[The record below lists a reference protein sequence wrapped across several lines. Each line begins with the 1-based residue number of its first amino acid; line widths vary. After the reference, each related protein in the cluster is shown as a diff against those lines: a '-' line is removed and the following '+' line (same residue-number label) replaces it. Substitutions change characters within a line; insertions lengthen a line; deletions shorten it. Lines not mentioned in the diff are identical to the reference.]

1 MAYDP
6 NRVHSD
12 VASCLDEI
20 ARAVKGEEVR
30 GSIYD
35 AIELIDARSV
45 TSEATMEAIAN
56 NAITNI
62 CLRFTLYEETSRG
75 ICSARANIVYELISA
90 KKPIVPYIF
99 ITQNATTETEN
110 IFTRLYSLTSTST
123 VTGNSRPQIKCY
135 RISQDASALDCY
147 TITFSN
153 SITNEVE
160 WTKTTVPI
168 SGGSSDI
175 LPPLNI
181 TFTLDSANTS
191 YIECDTSWE
200 DIEEYMD
207 NKYGTW
213 HDYEAWGELSRNCI
227 LIDKRVD
234 QYSTDNRV
242 YTLIGVDWPRTITGF
257 STPRLLFAKQSRD
270 NDSYAS
276 NNVHYISFEWETRWD
291 LSDSQYDFEEFDGS
305 TGGGDS
311 YTAGDAIDI
320 TNNVI
325 SIGEPVYITMTE
337 GANGIADTS
346 FIVSITEANFLAKF
360 GIGAKDLMAILSGSY
375 NVAKLGIKVLDD
387 TSTSMDAYLDKIPI
401 LDIRYSKY
409 DEELSLSE
417 AATMIFIWDHCIYE
431 FVVNVEYSDE
441 FRGTVS
447 KINGYIAKT
456 KVTSNGYG
464 ITGSGNSI
472 SVDTSVIQKKL
483 TSTNAGT
490 GISIT
495 NDGQGNPVI
504 SLDLP
509 QAEGGGF

>member
-35 AIELIDARSV
+35 AIELIDTRSV
-45 TSEATMEAIAN
+45 TSEATMETIAN
-56 NAITNI
+56 NVMANI
-62 CLRFTLYEETSRG
+62 CLRFTLYEKSNRG
-75 ICSARANIVYELISA
+75 ICSARANIVYESISA

-99 ITQNATTETEN
+99 ITQNTTTETEN
-110 IFTRLYSLTSTST
+110 RFTRLYSLTSTST
-123 VTGNSRPQIKCY
+123 ITSGSLPQFKCY

-153 SITNEVE
+153 SITDEVE

-168 SGGSSDI
+168 SGGGSDI
-175 LPPLNI
+175 LQPLNI
-181 TFTLDSANTS
+181 TFTLDSANTP

-207 NKYGTW
+207 NKYDTW

-242 YTLIGVDWPRTITGF
+242 YTLIGIDWPRTITGF
-257 STPRLLFAKQSRD
+257 TTPRLLFAKQSRD
-270 NDSYAS
+270 NDSYTS

-291 LSDSQYDFEEFDGS
+291 SSESQYDFEEFDGS
-305 TGGGDS
+305 YTG
-311 YTAGDAIDI
+311 GDAIDI

-325 SIGEPVYITMTE
+325 SIDEPVYIAMTE
-337 GANGIADTS
+337 GANGIVDTS

-417 AATMIFIWDHCIYE
+417 AATMIFIWNHCTYD
-431 FVVNVEYSDE
+431 FTVNVEYSDE
-441 FRGTVS
+441 FRGTIS
-447 KINGYIAKT
+447 KINGSVLKT
-456 KVTSNGYG
+456 LTVDTGYG
-464 ITGSGNSI
+464 INTGTNSI
-472 SVDTSVIQKKL
+472 SVNTSVIQKKL

-490 GISIT
+490 GIKIA